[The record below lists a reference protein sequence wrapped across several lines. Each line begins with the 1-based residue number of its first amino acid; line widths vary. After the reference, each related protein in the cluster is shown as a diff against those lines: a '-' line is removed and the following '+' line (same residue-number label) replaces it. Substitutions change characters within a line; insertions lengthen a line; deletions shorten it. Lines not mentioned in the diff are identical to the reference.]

1 MKTRNALVAIV
12 AMGMAAMPALAQTD
26 LYDDGPT
33 NGTEDAWTINFGF
46 VVSDTFTLANNST
59 VNGLQFAAWL
69 YPGDVLQSVE
79 VSITTYEFGGTTF
92 FDQQVNFTQTGCALN
107 QYGYNVCVESGSF
120 SGVALNAGTY
130 WVNLQNASVS
140 NGDPVYWD
148 ENGGPSSSSENEGTI
163 GSESFTV
170 LGTTNSGTGTTPEP
184 GSLLLFATGVLG
196 IGGILRR
203 KLFR

>member
-1 MKTRNALVAIV
+1 MKTRFVLVALFTLS
-12 AMGMAAMPALAQTD
+12 MAAIPALAQTD

-59 VNGLQFAAWL
+59 VSGLQFAAWL
-69 YPGDVLQSVE
+69 FPGDVLQSVE
-79 VSITTYEFGGTTF
+79 VSITNYEFGGTTF

-107 QYGYNVCVESGSF
+107 QYGYNVCVETGSF
-120 SGVALNAGTY
+120 SGVPLNAGTY

-140 NGDPVYWD
+140 SGDPVYWD